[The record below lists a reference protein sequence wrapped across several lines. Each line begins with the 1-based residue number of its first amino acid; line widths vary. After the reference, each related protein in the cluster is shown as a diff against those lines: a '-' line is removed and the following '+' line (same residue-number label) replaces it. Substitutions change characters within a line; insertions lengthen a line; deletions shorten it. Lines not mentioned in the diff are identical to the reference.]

1 MCPTVGH
8 ISNRCHA
15 AQRQNAPVTDA
26 HEEAAPE
33 QEPEQPAQST
43 DTTDV
48 PAQEQPEE
56 TEYPKPPKKSEPES
70 EHTLPESRLRAI
82 RAYTDVFGGTLEE
95 NAAALK
101 GVSSK
106 EIYAMI
112 DAERSRREDSQ
123 KEGINDE
130 TNPE

>member
-1 MCPTVGH
+1 M
-8 ISNRCHA
+8 
-15 AQRQNAPVTDA
+15 
-26 HEEAAPE
+26 
-33 QEPEQPAQST
+33 QEH
-43 DTTDV
+43 
-48 PAQEQPEE
+48 PEE
-56 TEYPKPPKKSEPES
+56 TEHPKPPKQSDSES

-95 NAAALK
+95 NTAELK

-112 DAERSRREDSQ
+112 DAERSRRQEQQ
-123 KEGINDE
+123 KEDVIDE

>member
-1 MCPTVGH
+1 M
-8 ISNRCHA
+8 
-15 AQRQNAPVTDA
+15 
-26 HEEAAPE
+26 
-33 QEPEQPAQST
+33 QEH
-43 DTTDV
+43 
-48 PAQEQPEE
+48 PEE
-56 TEYPKPPKKSEPES
+56 TEHPKPPKQSDSES

-112 DAERSRREDSQ
+112 DAERSRREESQ

>member
-1 MCPTVGH
+1 MTLPICNSP
-8 ISNRCHA
+8 A
-15 AQRQNAPVTDA
+15 AEPS
-26 HEEAAPE
+26 EEAALE
-33 QEPEQPAQST
+33 QEPEQSVQTT

-48 PAQEQPEE
+48 PTQEQPEE
-56 TEYPKPPKKSEPES
+56 TERPRPSKKDEQQS

-95 NAAALK
+95 NTAALK

-106 EIYAMI
+106 EIYELI
-112 DAERSRREDSQ
+112 DAKRSRREEAK
-123 KEGINDE
+123 KEDIDDE